1 MEDKPISFLDSETDA
16 LMKDYFSSSPGTYPL
31 FVAVATLIV
40 SKFSEVT
47 VKIQKTQIAFSSQ
60 HNFAFVWLP
69 PFKVPNRPE
78 TYIVVS
84 FGADHEIKHSRIN
97 AAREVQPKRWIHH
110 VLISRLEEVDETLL
124 GWLQSSYQQARKSL

>member
-1 MEDKPISFLDSETDA
+1 MEHKPVSFLDSETDA
-16 LMKDYFSSSPGTYPL
+16 LMKDYFSSSPLAYPL
-31 FVAVATLIV
+31 FVAVANLIV
-40 SKFSEVT
+40 STFSEVT
-47 VKIQKTQIAFSSQ
+47 VKIQKTQIAFSSK

-84 FGADHEIKHSRIN
+84 FGSDSEIRQARIID
-97 AAREVQPKRWIHH
+97 AREIQPKRWIHH

-124 GWLQSSYQQARKSL
+124 GWLQNSYQQARNNP